1 MVSIL
6 GCEPKIGF
14 YPARHVKLSVKVDY
28 ACRVLAQLARH
39 WGTDELAHIEDLAR
53 VEAVPANYLV
63 QILSELR
70 NGGLITSRR
79 GKQGGYAL
87 ARAPEQISLFDIV
100 KLIEGDLLE
109 LKGTGGGQSG
119 RRVDQIWREVRLALE
134 AKCRAYSLDKFVT
147 KGGEDMYYI

>member
-1 MVSIL
+1 M
-6 GCEPKIGF
+6 
-14 YPARHVKLSVKVDY
+14 KLSVKVDY

-39 WGTDELAHIEDLAR
+39 HGSDVLAHIEELAR
-53 VEAVPANYLV
+53 IESVPANYLV

-87 ARAPEQISLFDIV
+87 ARAPEQITLYDIV

-109 LKGTGGGQSG
+109 LNGNGDGQSG
-119 RRVDQIWREVRLALE
+119 RRVNQIWRDVRAELE
-134 AKCRAYSLDKFVT
+134 AKCRTYTLDKFVAR
-147 KGGEDMYYI
+147 GGDDMYYI